1 MLEKFFNLKQ
11 HGTTVKIEFFAG
23 LATFITMAYILVVN
37 PITLSDPAT
46 IMGDTAL
53 ATQMFNGVFIATCLS
68 SAFGTLLMGLYA
80 NIPFALAPG
89 MGLNAFFAYTIMLG
103 MGYSYGQTLAI
114 TFISGILFI
123 IITLVGF
130 REAIIESI
138 PKNIKLAIASGIG
151 LFLALLGFKNA
162 GIVIANPNTLV
173 ALPDFSKF
181 TDPALAPA
189 IFGSIIAL
197 IGLIVICV
205 LYSKNVK
212 GAIIIGILVSTLIG
226 IPLGITKIPQTF
238 NIDFAQQFSDFTDVS
253 LFSFGQGLTDLFSGK
268 DLIGA
273 IIQIAILVISFSVV
287 DMFDSIGSLL
297 GTAKKA
303 NLLDANGNMRGIK
316 KALLCDAVATSVGAM
331 LGTSTV
337 TVYVESSAGIGE
349 GGRTGL
355 SSVFTSVFFL
365 LALIFAPII
374 GIIPA
379 AATAPALIF
388 VGVLMVMSSIKEI
401 DFENI
406 KEAVPAFFTIALM
419 PLTFSIANGIAF
431 GIITYTLIRVLSLDF
446 KGLRV
451 GTVALTI
458 LFIVKYFFITAG

>member
-23 LATFITMAYILVVN
+23 LATFITMAYILIVN

-53 ATQMFNGVFIATCLS
+53 AAQMFNGVFIATCLS

-123 IITLVGF
+123 IITVVGF
-130 REAIIESI
+130 REAIIEAI
-138 PKNIKLAIASGIG
+138 PQNIKLAIASGIG
-151 LFLALLGFKNA
+151 LFLGLLGFKNA

-181 TDPALAPA
+181 NDPTLAPA

-197 IGLIVICV
+197 IGLVVICV
-205 LYSKNVK
+205 LYSKNIK
-212 GAIIIGILVSTLIG
+212 GAIIIGILVSTVIG
-226 IPLGITKIPQTF
+226 IPLGITKIPETLTI
-238 NIDFAQQFSDFTDVS
+238 NFAQQFSDFTDVS
-253 LFSFGQGLTDLFSGK
+253 LFSFGEGLIDLFSGK

-273 IIQIAILVISFSVV
+273 IVQISILVISFSVV
-287 DMFDSIGSLL
+287 DMFDSLGSLL

-303 NLLDANGNMRGIK
+303 NLIDAQGNMRGVK

-355 SSVFTSVFFL
+355 TSVFTSAFFL

-431 GIITYTLIRVLSLDF
+431 GIITYTFIKILSLDF

-451 GTVALTI
+451 GTIALTV
-458 LFIVKYFFITAG
+458 LFLIKYFVITAG

>member
-1 MLEKFFNLKQ
+1 
-11 HGTTVKIEFFAG
+11 
-23 LATFITMAYILVVN
+23 

-68 SAFGTLLMGLYA
+68 SAFGSLLMGLYA
-80 NIPFALAPG
+80 NVPFALAPG

-123 IITLVGF
+123 VITIVGF
-130 REAIIESI
+130 REAIVESI

-151 LFLALLGFKNA
+151 LFLGLLGFKNA
-162 GIVIANPNTLV
+162 GIVVANPNTLV
-173 ALPDFSKF
+173 SLPDFSKF
-181 TDPALAPA
+181 TDPEFAPA
-189 IFGSIIAL
+189 IFGSIVAL

-212 GAIIIGILVSTLIG
+212 GAIIIGILVSTVIG
-226 IPLGITKIPQTF
+226 IPLGITQIPDSF
-238 NIDFAQQFSDFTDVS
+238 SINFAQQFSDFTDVS
-253 LFSFGQGLTDLFSGK
+253 LFAFGDGLIDLFKGK
-268 DLIGA
+268 NLIDSV
-273 IIQIAILVISFSVV
+273 IQIAILVISFSIV

-303 NLLDANGNMRGIK
+303 NLLDADGNMRGMK
-316 KALLCDAVATSVGAM
+316 KALMCDAVATSVGAM

-337 TVYVESSAGIGE
+337 TVFVESSAGIGE

-355 SSVFTSVFFL
+355 SSVFTSAFFI
-365 LALIFAPII
+365 LALIFAPIV

-431 GIITYTLIRVLSLDF
+431 GIITYTLIRVLSFDF
-446 KGLRV
+446 KGLRL
-451 GTVALTI
+451 GTIGLTI
-458 LFIVKYFFITAG
+458 LFLVKYFIITAG